1 MADEVKNEKKKKSA
15 RGAGKAPSRKQIN
28 FIKKEVQSVDVG
40 KRILA
45 IVLTAVILVL
55 AGGYA
60 FMRWSTVSGLRRQ
73 VGQLQD
79 ELTSM
84 KLISA
89 TYDEINAEYVRW
101 STAYESEAE
110 RLTQDS
116 RVLIDKAREL
126 VEPYGYIT
134 NIAVEGNTLK
144 LTVYSMDISEVTD
157 SLNNDPDGLVVMVI
171 PLAEQKD
178 REAEGNGPQSAID
191 QPAAPS
197 APAET
202 ATPADPNAPASA
214 ADSQEVTG
222 KVRVESMASFQL
234 IFADKEKEG

>member
-1 MADEVKNEKKKKSA
+1 MADEKKNEKKKKSA
-15 RGAGKAPSRKQIN
+15 RGGGKTPSKKQIN

-45 IVLTAVILVL
+45 IALTAVILL
-55 AGGYA
+55 AAGGYA
-60 FMRWSTVSGLRRQ
+60 FMRWQTVSGLRRQ

-101 STAYESEAE
+101 STAYQSEAE

-134 NIAVEGNTLK
+134 NIAVDGNTLK

-178 REAEGNGPQSAID
+178 REAEGNGPQSTID
-191 QPAAPS
+191 QPTTPT

-202 ATPADPNAPASA
+202 AAPADPNAPAGA

-222 KVRVESMASFQL
+222 KVLVESMASFQL